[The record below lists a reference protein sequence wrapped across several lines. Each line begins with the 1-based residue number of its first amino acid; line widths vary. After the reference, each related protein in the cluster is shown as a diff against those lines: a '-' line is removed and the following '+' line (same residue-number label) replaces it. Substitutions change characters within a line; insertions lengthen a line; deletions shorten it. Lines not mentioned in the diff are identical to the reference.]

1 VKTTGCAGAT
11 QTNIAL
17 KNAYG
22 SSLIPGTATADQTYI
37 SNIFRVGDP
46 VALVRAAASWSSGPS
61 SLHRHGF
68 GCRLHR
74 HHVQRVSITPTANDI
89 LISPVPQR

>member
-1 VKTTGCAGAT
+1 V

-46 VALVRAAASWSSGPS
+46 VALIRASDRGVRDVVASPAVGSGV
-61 SLHRHGF
+61 GF
-68 GCRLHR
+68 IDITFAS
-74 HHVQRVSITPTANDI
+74 SITPTANDI
-89 LISPVPQR
+89 LISAAAVTDTR